1 MEQAECKTFTT
12 QMQSYE
18 IIFNK
23 NNTFSRKMNK
33 DVLVALIAKDVNEL
47 QVLTEGLDQ
56 MEVIPAPFL
65 RLALDKSKALT
76 TNIDNLINYL
86 NNKELEA
93 QTEAH
98 RLAEFEAKKAEE
110 AAREAELA
118 RIAEEQEALFR
129 AEELER
135 ERQAEARRKA
145 EEEMARQVAAIEAAR
160 QADLEERRRRE
171 EEAARQEELKRQEEE
186 ARRIAAEQE
195 AIRQREEEARRIEAE
210 EEARRVEVERIAR
223 EQAEEQARIQAELEA
238 RIEAERIAEEQAEKE
253 KTERVAQE
261 KLAAQVVVDAVLAE
275 SAVTTLADSIETTE
289 SLADKLAKGADD
301 TLASS
306 INNKK
311 IIDLK
316 AAITLGDRFRF
327 QRELFG
333 GNGEKMNKAISDFNS
348 FETMDEAQAYIAKNF
363 EWPLDNDAV
372 SDFIQLLQRRYL

>member
-1 MEQAECKTFTT
+1 
-12 QMQSYE
+12 
-18 IIFNK
+18 
-23 NNTFSRKMNK
+23 MNK

-47 QVLTEGLDQ
+47 QTLTEGLDQ
-56 MEVIPAPFL
+56 MEAIPAPYL

-86 NNKELEA
+86 NNKEVEDQLET
-93 QTEAH
+93 Q
-98 RLAEFEAKKAEE
+98 RLAEIEAKKAEE

-171 EEAARQEELKRQEEE
+171 EEIRRQEELKQQEE
-186 ARRIAAEQE
+186 ARRQAA
-195 AIRQREEEARRIEAE
+195 A
-210 EEARRVEVERIAR
+210 EEARRVETERIAR

-238 RIEAERIAEEQAEKE
+238 RIEAERLAKEQAEKE
-253 KTERVAQE
+253 KTELEEQE

-301 TLASS
+301 TLASV

-316 AAITLGDRFRF
+316 ASITLGDRFRF

-348 FETMDEAQAYIAKNF
+348 FESMDEAQAYIAKNF

>member
-1 MEQAECKTFTT
+1 
-12 QMQSYE
+12 
-18 IIFNK
+18 
-23 NNTFSRKMNK
+23 MNK

-56 MEVIPAPFL
+56 MEAIPAPYL

-86 NNKELEA
+86 NNKEVEDQAEA
-93 QTEAH
+93 Q
-98 RLAEFEAKKAEE
+98 RLAEIEAKKAED

-195 AIRQREEEARRIEAE
+195 AQRKAAE
-210 EEARRVEVERIAR
+210 EEARRVEA
-223 EQAEEQARIQAELEA
+223 EQQAELE
-238 RIEAERIAEEQAEKE
+238 RIEAERIAKEQAEKE
-253 KTERVAQE
+253 KAEREAEE

-289 SLADKLAKGADD
+289 SLADKLAKTADD
-301 TLASS
+301 TLASALNS
-306 INNKK
+306 KK
-311 IIDLK
+311 ITDLK
-316 AAITLGDRFRF
+316 ASITLGDRFRF

-348 FETMDEAQAYIAKNF
+348 FKTMDEAQAYIAKNF
-363 EWPLDNDAV
+363 EWALDNDAV

>member
-1 MEQAECKTFTT
+1 
-12 QMQSYE
+12 
-18 IIFNK
+18 
-23 NNTFSRKMNK
+23 MNK

-56 MEVIPAPFL
+56 MEAIPAPYL

-76 TNIDNLINYL
+76 TNIDNLINYI
-86 NNKELEA
+86 NNKEVENQLEA
-93 QTEAH
+93 QC
-98 RLAEFEAKKAEE
+98 LAEIETQKAEE

-171 EEAARQEELKRQEEE
+171 EEAARQEELKQQEE
-186 ARRIAAEQE
+186 AHRIAAEQE
-195 AIRQREEEARRIEAE
+195 VIRLREEEARRQAAE
-210 EEARRVEVERIAR
+210 EEARRVEAERIAR

-238 RIEAERIAEEQAEKE
+238 RIEAERLAKEQAEKE
-253 KTERVAQE
+253 KTELEGQE

-289 SLADKLAKGADD
+289 SLADKLAKTADD
-301 TLASS
+301 TLASALNS
-306 INNKK
+306 KK
-311 IIDLK
+311 ITDLK
-316 AAITLGDRFRF
+316 ASITLGDRFRF

-348 FETMDEAQAYIAKNF
+348 FKNMDEAQAYIAKNF
-363 EWPLDNDAV
+363 DWALDNDAV

>member
-1 MEQAECKTFTT
+1 
-12 QMQSYE
+12 
-18 IIFNK
+18 
-23 NNTFSRKMNK
+23 MNK

-56 MEVIPAPFL
+56 MEAIPAPYL

-86 NNKELEA
+86 NNKEVEDQLEA
-93 QTEAH
+93 Q
-98 RLAEFEAKKAEE
+98 RLAEIEAKKAEE

-171 EEAARQEELKRQEEE
+171 EEIRRQEELKQQEE

-195 AIRQREEEARRIEAE
+195 A
-210 EEARRVEVERIAR
+210 RRVEAERIAR

-238 RIEAERIAEEQAEKE
+238 RIEAERLAKEQAEKE
-253 KTERVAQE
+253 QAELEAQE

-301 TLASS
+301 TLASV

-316 AAITLGDRFRF
+316 ASITLGDRFRF

-348 FETMDEAQAYIAKNF
+348 FESMDEAQAYIAKNF

>member
-1 MEQAECKTFTT
+1 
-12 QMQSYE
+12 
-18 IIFNK
+18 
-23 NNTFSRKMNK
+23 MNK

-47 QVLTEGLDQ
+47 QTLTEGLDQ
-56 MEVIPAPFL
+56 MEAIPAPYL

-86 NNKELEA
+86 NNKEVEDQLEA
-93 QTEAH
+93 Q
-98 RLAEFEAKKAEE
+98 RLAEIEAKKAEE

-171 EEAARQEELKRQEEE
+171 EEIRRQEELKQQEE

-195 AIRQREEEARRIEAE
+195 AIRLREEEARRQAAE
-210 EEARRVEVERIAR
+210 QEARRVEAERIAR

-238 RIEAERIAEEQAEKE
+238 RIEAERLAKEQAEKE
-253 KTERVAQE
+253 KTELEAQE

-301 TLASS
+301 TLASV

-316 AAITLGDRFRF
+316 ASITLGDRFRF

-348 FETMDEAQAYIAKNF
+348 FESMDEAQAYIAKNF

>member
-1 MEQAECKTFTT
+1 
-12 QMQSYE
+12 
-18 IIFNK
+18 
-23 NNTFSRKMNK
+23 MNK

-56 MEVIPAPFL
+56 MEAIPAPYL

-86 NNKELEA
+86 NNKEVEDQAEA
-93 QTEAH
+93 Q
-98 RLAEFEAKKAEE
+98 RLAEIEAQKAEE

-186 ARRIAAEQE
+186 ARRIAIEQE
-195 AIRQREEEARRIEAE
+195 AARRKAAE
-210 EEARRVEVERIAR
+210 EEARRVEAERIAR
-223 EQAEEQARIQAELEA
+223 EQAELEA
-238 RIEAERIAEEQAEKE
+238 RIEAERIAKEQAEKE
-253 KTERVAQE
+253 RAEREAQE

-301 TLASS
+301 TLASA

-316 AAITLGDRFRF
+316 ASITLGDRFRF

-333 GNGEKMNKAISDFNS
+333 GNGEKMNKAITDFNS
-348 FETMDEAQAYIAKNF
+348 FESMDQAQDYIAKNF

>member
-1 MEQAECKTFTT
+1 
-12 QMQSYE
+12 
-18 IIFNK
+18 
-23 NNTFSRKMNK
+23 MNK

-56 MEVIPAPFL
+56 MEVIPAPYL

-86 NNKELEA
+86 NNKEVEDQA
-93 QTEAH
+93 EVQ
-98 RLAEFEAKKAEE
+98 RLAEIEAKKAED

-195 AIRQREEEARRIEAE
+195 AQRKAAE
-210 EEARRVEVERIAR
+210 EEARRVEAERIAR
-223 EQAEEQARIQAELEA
+223 EQAELE
-238 RIEAERIAEEQAEKE
+238 RIEAERIAKEQVEKE
-253 KTERVAQE
+253 KAEREAEE

-289 SLADKLAKGADD
+289 SLADKLAKTADD
-301 TLASS
+301 TLASALNS
-306 INNKK
+306 KK
-311 IIDLK
+311 ITDLK
-316 AAITLGDRFRF
+316 ASITLGDRFRF

-348 FETMDEAQAYIAKNF
+348 FKTMDEAQAYIAKNF
-363 EWPLDNDAV
+363 EWALDNDAV